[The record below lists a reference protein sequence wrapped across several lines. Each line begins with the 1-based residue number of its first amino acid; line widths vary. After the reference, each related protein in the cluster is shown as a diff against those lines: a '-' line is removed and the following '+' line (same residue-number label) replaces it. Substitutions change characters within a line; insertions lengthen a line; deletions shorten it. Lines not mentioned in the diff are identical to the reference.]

1 MIDVPEWGAA
11 VLAQRIPTTEEFDVS
26 GCYPITPFCRSP
38 DLAGGLNR
46 LRSLGAVS
54 ATIVPDPLHSPS
66 EEQLAAGFDV
76 CRSFKTHFVIDR
88 SLPAPRLGATHRSNL
103 RRALSRCDL
112 KLVSL
117 HCHLR
122 EWLEIY
128 DGLVTAKDVRGPAV
142 FPSGYFEALSQL
154 PGLTTFGAF
163 DADRLVAAALWV
175 RADDC
180 AYYHLAA
187 SRPEGYRSQAM
198 YGLVAMA
205 MDHFRDCGILHLGGV
220 AGAVDSSSDGL
231 ARFKRGFANDVRVA
245 RLCGASLNRE
255 RYGELT
261 KPAPDGSFFP
271 AYRASPNQSP
281 WEDN

>member
-1 MIDVPEWGAA
+1 VIDVPEWGTA
-11 VLAQRIPTTEEFDVS
+11 VLARRIPATEDFDVS
-26 GCYPITPFCRSP
+26 GCYPITPFCESP

-54 ATIVPDPLHSPS
+54 SNMVPDPLHAPS
-66 EEQLAAGFDV
+66 DERLAAAFDV
-76 CRSFKTHFVIDR
+76 CLPFKTHFIIDR

-117 HCHLR
+117 RNHLL
-122 EWLEIY
+122 EWLDIY
-128 DGLVTAKDVRGPAV
+128 DGLVAAKGIRGPAL

-154 PGLTTFGAF
+154 PGLTTFAAVQV
-163 DADRLVAAALWV
+163 DVLVAAALWV
-175 RADDC
+175 RVDDC

-205 MDHFRDCGILHLGGV
+205 IDYFQDCKILHLGGV
-220 AGAVDSSSDGL
+220 AGAVDSSSNGL
-231 ARFKRGFANDVRVA
+231 ARFKRGFANDIRVA
-245 RLCGASLNRE
+245 RLCGAILNRE
-255 RYGELT
+255 RYAELT
-261 KPAPDGSFFP
+261 KSVLNSSFFP
-271 AYRASPNQSP
+271 AYRVSLNQSH